1 MPLCCLAGCPGGV
14 QLAPL
19 MDGGLLV
26 LEGIMPS
33 NQRNAYT
40 LPLDLYFYGAGGPWG
55 DHRRSAACVRTLVVC
70 VTHPNVNAN
79 PGLAKV

>member
-1 MPLCCLAGCPGGV
+1 MPLCSADCPGAV

-33 NQRNAYT
+33 NQRNAYS
-40 LPLDLYFYGAGGPWG
+40 LPLDLYFYGPGGPWG
-55 DHRRSAACVRTLVVC
+55 GHRRSGACARTLFVRDTC
-70 VTHPNVNAN
+70 ECQCKPR
-79 PGLAKV
+79 LAMV